1 MTETNRI
8 EFKRE
13 LTEDLDIEKEIK
25 MLLCTGCFL
34 IDWLAQSQ
42 GVFYRSWTQVK

>member
-1 MTETNRI
+1 MTETNHI

-25 MLLCTGCFL
+25 MLLCTGCFT
-34 IDWLAQSQ
+34 IDCKQN
-42 GVFYRSWTQVK
+42 TQQL

>member
-25 MLLCTGCFL
+25 MLLCTGFFP
-34 IDWLAQSQ
+34 IDCKQN
-42 GVFYRSWTQVK
+42 TQQL

>member
-25 MLLCTGCFL
+25 KLLCTGCFL
-34 IDWLAQSQ
+34 IDCKQN
-42 GVFYRSWTQVK
+42 TQQL

>member
-13 LTEDLDIEKEIK
+13 LTDDLDIEKEIK
-25 MLLCTGCFL
+25 MLLCIGCFP
-34 IDWLAQSQ
+34 IGCKQN
-42 GVFYRSWTQVK
+42 TQQL

>member
-34 IDWLAQSQ
+34 IDCKQN
-42 GVFYRSWTQVK
+42 TQQL

>member
-13 LTEDLDIEKEIK
+13 LTEDLDIGKEIK
-25 MLLCTGCFL
+25 MLLCTSCFPL
-34 IDWLAQSQ
+34 DCKQN
-42 GVFYRSWTQVK
+42 TQQL